1 MAQQKGA
8 ARAAWKGSGEKASD
22 EIWFDLA
29 ETNGGTEFTGYTST
43 EGEGEVIALV
53 RDGVPVDEAKA
64 GDMVAVLTN
73 QTPFYGESGGQM
85 GDSGTI
91 TTLGGATA
99 TVGDPGKPL
108 GRLDRK
114 STRLN
119 SSH

>member
-1 MAQQKGA
+1 M
-8 ARAAWKGSGEKASD
+8 RRLPPRSTRTD
-22 EIWFDLA
+22 TLFP
-29 ETNGGTEFTGYTST
+29 YTTLFRS
-43 EGEGEVIALV
+43 VIALV

-99 TVGDPGKPL
+99 TVGDTGKPL
-108 GRLDRK
+108 GRLHTHQATIEAGALKATGRA
-114 STRLN
+114 SCRERVCQYV
-119 SSH
+119 